1 MQSGKIVTA
10 TGAPVVN
17 SRSESMVSLVL
28 AALLGRRGRFS
39 NDPYD
44 RRTCVVRLYEPADH
58 SYIVEIACASAA
70 AHHAIAAIMG
80 RRGT

>member
-10 TGAPVVN
+10 TGAPVVG
-17 SRSESMVSLVL
+17 SRSESMLSFVL
-28 AALLGRRGRFS
+28 AAQLGRRGRFS

-44 RRTCVVRLYEPADH
+44 RRTCVARLYEPVDRR
-58 SYIVEIACASAA
+58 YIVEIACASAA
-70 AHHAIAAIMG
+70 AHHAIGAIMG